1 MMEIDMSARNTDE
14 VKKIALDMWNKNFT
28 GGQIAQELCL
38 TRNTV
43 MGILHRLKKTG
54 EVGPRPK
61 LAFKINSP
69 KMAAKTKKLPPV
81 FIKAKP
87 VNHMF
92 KKLMQLRA
100 DSCRYIVNDGHAA
113 HFLFCGK
120 PKEKGSYCMDHAKLC
135 YIKSNKT
142 VKPGKEKI
150 SSFSLRQLMP
160 GI

>member
-1 MMEIDMSARNTDE
+1 MSARNTDE

-87 VNHMF
+87 VNHMP

-135 YIKSNKT
+135 Y
-142 VKPGKEKI
+142 VKPNKGAKKEKEKI
-150 SSFSLRQLMP
+150 SSFSLKQLMP
-160 GI
+160 RV